1 MRIAIGCL
9 QGNLAPNGCV
19 SKLSGKVIGAEL
31 GTGDVFEGPARVY
44 DSENAAFDAVQVGGS
59 VHDSSIDDPSI
70 HDSSTHDSS
79 ILDSS
84 ILDSSMTHPFSTRR
98 RSQKGEI
105 KQGDV
110 LIIRYEGPKGG
121 PGMREMLSPS
131 AALVGAGLGKH
142 VALVTDGRFSGAS
155 HGIMI
160 GHIDPEAQV
169 GGPLAA
175 VVEGDRV
182 SIDLET
188 RELNL
193 VGLGPADIA
202 ERLKAW
208 TPPECKFKG
217 THVLAKYAALVGG
230 ASTGALQLP

>member
-1 MRIAIGCL
+1 MGQCARVYSDRVCTVSNPVCIAAARL

-19 SKLSGKVIGAEL
+19 SKLSGKVIGAEV

-44 DSENAAFDAVQVGGS
+44 NSENAAFDAVQ
-59 VHDSSIDDPSI
+59 
-70 HDSSTHDSS
+70 
-79 ILDSS
+79 
-84 ILDSSMTHPFSTRR
+84 
-98 RSQKGEI
+98 KGEI
-105 KQGDV
+105 KKGDV

-155 HGIMI
+155 HGIMV

-182 SIDLET
+182 SINLET

-193 VGLGPADIA
+193 VGLGPTDIA

-208 TPPECKFKG
+208 TPPECRFKG

-230 ASTGALQLP
+230 ASTGALQLPP